1 MLGEEQ
7 PRVADTL
14 VAMTQFSLGE
24 FRAVTDRVF
33 VAVAEPA
40 AVNIGLV
47 VGAAG
52 CLVVDTGSSPEQGA
66 AIRAAAEALA
76 GVPLVAAL
84 ATHWHFDHA
93 FGLAAFAG
101 VPTYA
106 HESVPG
112 RLAQTSTRE
121 VAENLDVAFDSLA
134 APTQT
139 FALARVVDLGGLR
152 VELVHFGRGHTDG
165 DVVAIVPDSGVI
177 FTGDLLESAGP
188 PAFGPDCYLREWPS
202 AVDGILGLVAEDTIL
217 VPGHGAPMDRL
228 AAFQQR
234 AEISGLYGQVEYL
247 IGRGVKLDDAYA
259 EGQWPFDEATVRGV
273 LPLAYAELAAAG
285 IVPRRQLPLA

>member
-1 MLGEEQ
+1 
-7 PRVADTL
+7 
-14 VAMTQFSLGE
+14 MTQFSLGE
-24 FRAVTDRVF
+24 FRPVADHVF

-47 VGAAG
+47 VGPSG
-52 CLVVDTGSSPEQGA
+52 CLVVDTGSSPAQGA
-66 AIRAAAEALA
+66 AIREAAEAFA
-76 GVPLVAAL
+76 GVPVVAAL

-93 FGLAAFAG
+93 FGLAGFDG

-106 HESVPG
+106 HETVPSW
-112 RLAQTSTRE
+112 LAHPSARE
-121 VAENLDVAFDSLA
+121 VAETLGVPFDSLA

-139 FALARVVDLGGLR
+139 FALARVVDLGGPR

-165 DVVAIVPDSGVI
+165 DVVAIVPDTGVI

-188 PAFGPDCYLREWPS
+188 PAFGSDCHLREWPS
-202 AVDGILGLVAEDTIL
+202 AVDGILGLVGEHTIL
-217 VPGHGAPMDRL
+217 VPGHGEPMDRL

-259 EGQWPFDEATVRGV
+259 EGEWPFDETTVREV